1 MIRIAVIG
9 LGIGA
14 SHARAIARSGRATLA
29 ALCDTDAIKLEKISE
44 ALSCKYT
51 TADYR
56 ALLSDPEIDAVVVAT
71 PDDLHEKMVCEAL
84 AAGKHVL
91 CEKPLAL
98 HYDACR
104 RMIDASERYDR
115 RLMVGQVCR
124 VAPGFVAAKRI
135 IDEGMLGELYF
146 IESEY
151 AHDYTDIRGW
161 RTDPEM
167 KRHPVTGGG
176 CHAVDLV
183 RWLAGE
189 EPIEAFSYSNKTVLR
204 DWPCDDSTIAVMK
217 FNSNLMAKVFVSTGC
232 KRAYTMR
239 TVIYGTK
246 GTVIA
251 DNTSPQ
257 ISLFV
262 ETFEGADRLLGK
274 KMESIEH
281 RIPVKIESH
290 NVESEIIAFCDC
302 IESGSEPSITADE
315 GARTVAVCE
324 AIIRS
329 SESGKPEKIKL

>member
-1 MIRIAVIG
+1 MIKIAVIG

-14 SHARAIARSGRATLA
+14 SHARAIARSNKATLA
-29 ALCDTDAIKLEKISE
+29 ALCDTNPAKLDAIAQE
-44 ALSCKYT
+44 LSCDTVT
-51 TADYR
+51 TDYKT
-56 ALLSDPEIDAVVVAT
+56 LLSDPEIDAVVVAT
-71 PDDLHEKMVCEAL
+71 PDDLHEEMVCEAFR
-84 AAGKHVL
+84 AGKHVL

-98 HYDACR
+98 NYDACR
-104 RMIDASERYDR
+104 RMIEASEKHDR

-217 FNSNLMAKVFVSTGC
+217 FNSDLMAKVFVSTGC

-251 DNTSPQ
+251 DNTSTH

-274 KMESIEH
+274 KMEAIEH
-281 RIPVKIESH
+281 RIPVKVESH
-290 NVESEIIAFCDC
+290 NIESEISAFCDC
-302 IESGSEPSITADE
+302 VASDSEPSITAEE

-329 SESGKPEKIKL
+329 SESGNPEQIKF